1 MFSVGT
7 GLVSRTYRLMSL
19 LGGWGAK
26 LASTAPWSLGMSH
39 LSAHSLSLCQPVL
52 LLVGFGLI
60 LGGVLVS
67 GLRLVVASLRQ
78 ALCV

>member
-26 LASTAPWSLGMSH
+26 LASTAPWSLGMSL

-52 LLVGFGLI
+52 LLLGPVF
-60 LGGVLVS
+60 LGGALVY

-78 ALCV
+78 VLCV